1 MTLTM
6 HHLSGVVDEG
16 VGPNGEL
23 VAIKKELTS
32 DKITR
37 PILEHEYH
45 VYKPLAGHFSI
56 PDVKAYGRQQR
67 HNVMVVELLGPSLG
81 DRFRQCGRRFSLGT
95 TAHLALGMVRL
106 TVTCSYILLN
116 YDHCLQL
123 DAIEYMHSQGF
134 INRDIKPE
142 NFLLGL
148 GTKSH
153 VVHLIDFGIARRWE
167 RSTTVTYVSSSAAE
181 GCAGVIGTLKFASIY
196 AHLGQGIHS
205 LPLSISACTL
215 TQAQH
220 RRGGMTFRP

>member
-1 MTLTM
+1 MCYL
-6 HHLSGVVDEG
+6 LNIGVVDEG
-16 VGPNGEL
+16 VGPKGEL
-23 VAIKKELTS
+23 VAIKRELTS

-45 VYKPLAGHFSI
+45 VYQALAGHFCI

-81 DRFRQCGRRFSLGT
+81 DRFRQCGGRFSLGT
-95 TAHLALGMVRL
+95 TVRLALGMVRL
-106 TVTCSYILLN
+106 AVTCCYILLN
-116 YDHCLQL
+116 CHPPLQL

-134 INRDIKPE
+134 IHRDIKPE

-167 RSTTVTYVSSSAAE
+167 YSAIVTRVSSLTAE
-181 GCAGVIGTLKFASIY
+181 GGAGVIGTLKFASIY
-196 AHLGQGIHS
+196 AHLGQG
-205 LPLSISACTL
+205 TL
-215 TQAQH
+215 H
-220 RRGGMTFRP
+220 RLYLFLHAH

>member
-1 MTLTM
+1 M
-6 HHLSGVVDEG
+6 
-16 VGPNGEL
+16 

-45 VYKPLAGHFSI
+45 VYQALAGHFCI
-56 PDVKAYGRQQR
+56 PDVKAYGRLQR

-81 DRFRQCGRRFSLGT
+81 DRFRQCGRQFSLGT
-95 TAHLALGMVRL
+95 TVHLALGMVRL
-106 TVTCSYILLN
+106 TVTCNYILLN
-116 YDHCLQL
+116 CDHCLQL
-123 DAIEYMHSQGF
+123 DAIEYIHSQGF

-167 RSTTVTYVSSSAAE
+167 LSTIATHVSSSAAE
-181 GCAGVIGTLKFASIY
+181 GGAGVIGTLKFASVY
-196 AHLGQGIHS
+196 AHLGQGTPS
-205 LPLSISACTL
+205 LYLSLHT
-215 TQAQH
+215 H
-220 RRGGMTFRP
+220 